1 MMDKLTATIDNLYS
15 SLAPTQDQ
23 QSGVSKYV
31 QAAAAQLIQNK
42 KYPQAIVQ
50 LKKAIALDPK
60 SPDAYSTLGSV
71 YLQTGNTKGA
81 IDAYKSQIRANPA
94 SADAYNSLG
103 NAYLQA
109 GNQAEAEKQYKTSA
123 RIDGSTTYA
132 PYALGNIY
140 LQQGRYTEAATQFAK
155 VLKIAPKDAHGYY
168 GLAAVDNK
176 LGNFSQATTQ
186 ANKAI
191 SLDKTFAEPH
201 FELGKAYLGLGQKSA
216 AEKQATILGTMNAT
230 MASDL
235 STLVSAPKLVASL
248 PDSTRFNTLKAPH
261 TLLKALDPSLL
272 FPNSSKDFTMVFQ
285 FDSQMD
291 ASSVMNVANWSI
303 NKASGGQG
311 GVCNDGVTL
320 HQDTQVTV
328 PSTPKRVVYDPQ
340 SMQATVFF
348 TLAQNSA
355 VSAEIDP
362 SHIVFRF
369 SGTDAAG
376 KSMDTSADQVDGAAG
391 LPF

>member
-1 MMDKLTATIDNLYS
+1 MDPMTTIINNLYS

-23 QSGVSKYV
+23 QSAVSQYV
-31 QAAAAQLIQNK
+31 QAAAAQLIQKK

-60 SPDAYSTLGSV
+60 SPDAYGTLGSV
-71 YLQTGNTKGA
+71 YLQTGDTKGA
-81 IDAYKSQIRANPA
+81 IGAYKNQIRVSPA

-109 GNQAEAEKQYKTSA
+109 GNQSEAEKQYKTSA

-140 LQQGRYTEAATQFAK
+140 LQQGRYSEAATQFAK
-155 VLKIAPKDAHGYY
+155 VVKIAPRDAHGYY

-176 LGNFSQATTQ
+176 KGDFSRAVTL

-191 SLDKTFAEPH
+191 SLDKTLPEAH
-201 FELGKAYLGLGQKSA
+201 FELGKAYLGLGQKSE
-216 AEKQATILGTMNAT
+216 AEKQATILGTLNAT

-235 STLVSAPKLVASL
+235 GTLLAAPKIVASL
-248 PDSTRFNTLKAPH
+248 PGSTRFNTLKQPN
-261 TLLKALDPSLL
+261 TLLKTLDPALL

-291 ASSVMNVANWSI
+291 AASVTNAANWSI
-303 NKASGGQG
+303 DKASGGQG
-311 GVCNDGVTL
+311 GVYNNGVTL
-320 HQDTQVTV
+320 HPDRQVTV
-328 PSTPKRVVYDPQ
+328 PGTPKRVIYDPQ
-340 SMQATVFF
+340 TMQATVFF
-348 TLAQNSA
+348 TLSQNSTL
-355 VSAEIDP
+355 SAEIDP
-362 SHIVFRF
+362 SHIVFKF

-376 KSMDTSADQVDGAAG
+376 KAMDPSADQVDGAAG